1 MQLVYHSTLSAS
13 VKQTVMDMLAQSGT
27 PVSRVNSQMHSKQSS
42 GALVKSLLEAA
53 HTVNKS
59 SAVAEMGDRR
69 HNTHG
74 PKRGGSCCAPFAGA
88 VTPSSTMWHGPRST
102 SVPSGVFIHP
112 AIWPQKTWAKIGW
125 WWVCP
130 FSGSGRVHIEHNVA

>member
-74 PKRGGSCCAPFAGA
+74 SKREGMLCRFAGEGGW
-88 VTPSSTMWHGPRST
+88 VQSNTISTGPYQSQSQSQSQRRRLT
-102 SVPSGVFIHP
+102 C
-112 AIWPQKTWAKIGW
+112 AQKLTY
-125 WWVCP
+125 
-130 FSGSGRVHIEHNVA
+130 S